1 MKKIVIPQLNA
12 NDNSC
17 TIKQVLF
24 KKGEPVKLNDVVMIL
39 ETSKIVIDLECEED
53 GIFFPV
59 VKEGSDLKTG
69 ELAAF
74 LFSTVEEME
83 EYSSNQAETQTE
95 PTSQNYKLTNQAIEF
110 MKENQFTEEELLS
123 LNKKIIK
130 LVDLEE
136 LLKKRNLH
144 EGEIIAFSR
153 NQKMVSQ
160 VVSLSNETIPKA
172 FLLMKVNMNEA
183 CKKMQELSKEYES
196 FIGIGEILPMI
207 VAKLKKDFPFFY
219 GKRKDESLFEVAKN
233 VNVGITIDTG
243 NGLFIPV
250 LKEEVLSNIE
260 QVSETLDEF
269 RYKAM
274 RNEFE
279 PHDFMDGVIS
289 ISLNTNKDISFV
301 LPIIQP
307 GQVAIISVGAIMK
320 ELVFENGEPRDNQ
333 YFYLGIAYDHRIV
346 NGAYAAEYATVI
358 KEKIENC
365 DF

>member
-17 TIKQVLF
+17 TVKQVLF
-24 KKGEPVKLNDVVMIL
+24 KTGEMVKFHDVVMIL

-53 GIFFPV
+53 GIFYPV
-59 VKEGSDLKTG
+59 VKAGDDLKTG
-69 ELAAF
+69 EIAAL
-74 LFSTVEEME
+74 LFATIAEME
-83 EYSSNQAETQTE
+83 EYSRNPRETKTE
-95 PTSQNYKLTNQAIEF
+95 PTVQSYKLTNQAIEF
-110 MKENQFTEEELLS
+110 MKENHFTEEELIS

-136 LLKKRNLH
+136 LLRQRNLH
-144 EGEIIAFSR
+144 SGEVLSFSQ

-160 VVSLSNETIPKA
+160 IVTLSNETIPKA
-172 FLLMKVNMNEA
+172 FLLMKVNMGRA
-183 CKKMQELSKEYES
+183 CKKMQELSKEYDG
-196 FIGIGEILPMI
+196 FIGIGEILPVV
-207 VAKLKKDFPFFY
+207 VAGLKKDFPFFY
-219 GKRKDESLFEVAKN
+219 GKRKDESSFEVAKK

-250 LKEEVLSNIE
+250 LQEEVLSDIKK
-260 QVSETLDEF
+260 VSETMEEF

-274 RNEFE
+274 RNEFGSC
-279 PHDFMDGVIS
+279 DLADGVIS

-307 GQVAIISVGAIMK
+307 GQVAIISVGAIIK
-320 ELVFENGEPRDNQ
+320 EVVLENEELRENQ
-333 YFYLGIAYDHRIV
+333 YINMGIAYDHRVV
-346 NGAYAAEYATVI
+346 NGAYAAEYATAI